1 MGISIKKVD
10 IKLILGPNDSRF
22 NDTYHESKVNISD
35 AFFISYIYNNLLFY
49 TEIFNDYIIA
59 FSKLNTL
66 KNSEI
71 IQLKDI
77 LELYKNNE
85 NHIINGLI
93 LFSSLEEI
101 SVGKIFVNIIF
112 FNDQNSNTTSEVDN
126 HIKFIGSNKKNIFPF
141 STPEN
146 KKSVRNILNT
156 IQTWIQKVNF
166 FFSLA

>member
-85 NHIINGLI
+85 NYIINGLI
-93 LFSSLEEI
+93 QFSNLEEI
-101 SVGKIFVNIIF
+101 SIGKIYVNKIF
-112 FNDQNSNTTSEVDN
+112 NLEFKYHD
-126 HIKFIGSNKKNIFPF
+126 GS
-141 STPEN
+141 
-146 KKSVRNILNT
+146 
-156 IQTWIQKVNF
+156 
-166 FFSLA
+166 